1 MKYRIVTDSSSNI
14 YKMDEVSYSYAP
26 MKIVAGDTTYVDT
39 EHLNIPD
46 MLEGLKAYKGP
57 SSTSCPNVEDWLNAF
72 GDADIILGVC
82 ITSNLSGAY
91 NAAMMAKQEYEDRH
105 PGAKVFILDSL
116 STGPE
121 MELIME
127 KMIEDIRLEKSFEEI
142 QADIEAYAKK
152 THLLFSL
159 ESLSNFVKNG
169 RVSPAV
175 AAAAGILGVRIV
187 GKASDEGTLQP
198 LHKCRGE
205 KKAILSIYKE
215 MKEHGFSGGKVR
227 LAHCFNEPLANAMKD
242 LILKDYPNC
251 DISILTCSGLCSY
264 YAEKGGLLVGYEG

>member
-1 MKYRIVTDSSSNI
+1 MKYRIVSDSSSNI
-14 YKMDEVSYSYAP
+14 YKMNEISYSYAP
-26 MKIVAGDTTYVDT
+26 MKIVAGETTYVDT
-39 EHLNIPD
+39 EKLNIPN

-57 SSTSCPNVEDWLNAF
+57 SSTSCPNVDDWLNAF
-72 GDADIILGVC
+72 GDADIVVGVC

-91 NAAMMAKQEYEDRH
+91 NAAMLAKQEYESTH

-121 MELIME
+121 MQLIME
-127 KMIEDIRLEKSFEEI
+127 KMIEDINLKKSFEEI
-142 QADIEAYAKK
+142 KAHIESYAQK

-187 GKASDEGTLQP
+187 GQASDEGTLQP

-205 KKAILSIYKE
+205 KKALLTIYKE
-215 MKEHGFSGGKVR
+215 MKEHGFFGGKVR
-227 LAHCFNEPLANAMKD
+227 ISHCFNEPMANTLKD
-242 LILKDYPNC
+242 IILGDYPNC

-264 YAEKGGLLVGYEG
+264 YAEKGGVLVGFEG